1 MYLMLKKERPRDM
14 LEQAGGFSA
23 KGYTGAIAV
32 VAPNCREWRKTG
44 GIFSTDKFYYFNMLY
59 DGNESQMIEKAQEI
73 NDSLNMFFCL
83 DECYYIRFT
92 YNLQ

>member
-32 VAPNCREWRKTG
+32 VAPNCREWRKTED
-44 GIFSTDKFYYFNMLY
+44 IFSTEKFYYFSVFY
-59 DGNESQMIEKAQEI
+59 DGNESQMIEKADDVKSI
-73 NDSLNMFFCL
+73 LNKFFCL
-83 DECYYIRFT
+83 NECY
-92 YNLQ
+92 